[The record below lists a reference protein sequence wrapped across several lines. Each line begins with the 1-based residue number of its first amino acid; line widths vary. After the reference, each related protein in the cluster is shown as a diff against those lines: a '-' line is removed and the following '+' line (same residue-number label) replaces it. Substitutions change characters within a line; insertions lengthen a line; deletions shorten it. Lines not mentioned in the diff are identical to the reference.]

1 MVTVPVKRWTREDD
15 EEVVDAGI
23 FALGARLE
31 LSDEEVVEVSSQ
43 KRPHSACPHSEL
55 SAELLPSRSSTHD
68 SGGT

>member
-43 KRPHSACPHSEL
+43 KRPHLACPHGEL